1 MTWMMSKMMRN
12 LCLFVAGL
20 LLAASL
26 SAPLSGQVSINTNL
40 TTGTMTT
47 GVANLYRTAYLHF
60 QLVNCGDNIPVM
72 PGQSNAVVQDS
83 FDLRPATPGSAIV
96 GQIIGNDQITC
107 GNVIST
113 YYEVTAMKDASHPL
127 RDGIPYVICSASASI
142 STCGN
147 AASLGTFNIITADP
161 MSQPPPVPGFTEIY
175 GNPSN
180 SQTINQP
187 VNGIAGWTGASTSFS
202 LTNGMSLGPVPFSE
216 LSLLTGFATMV
227 IVSDAMPGSNPCTG
241 GSTGALAVYVNG
253 AWNCNQGAGLGSG
266 TVTGFLAPSGSWP
279 SWLVPTVTNA
289 STVPDLTVAA
299 GPIPNAALANSSLT
313 VTAGAG
319 LAGGGSVS
327 LGGSTSLNIANGGVT
342 NAMLV
347 NPSMTVDGTTCTLGG
362 TCTPSAGGG
371 GNPTL
376 DNCTPDETGNSFPT
390 VTSLTN
396 YFLASWQFVF
406 STTTYFNCTVYVPTA
421 QAGATVVVDVW
432 SSDSTAGH
440 TALITYAD
448 GVINSGTMNIGS
460 LTTAANQ
467 TFTTTSTANNRV
479 TKTFNV
485 QSTLSNGSILVIQI
499 GTAPTGTAPTANIN
513 VYPHFVL

>member
-1 MTWMMSKMMRN
+1 MRK
-12 LCLFVAGL
+12 LFSL
-20 LLAASL
+20 LLLCAAALPL
-26 SAPLSGQVSINTNL
+26 SAQVSINTNL

-60 QLVNCGDNIPVM
+60 QLINCGDNIPVM
-72 PGQSNAVVQDS
+72 PGSSNAVVQDS

-96 GQIIGNDQITC
+96 GEIIGNDQITC

-127 RDGIPYVICSASASI
+127 RDGIPYVICSASATI

-147 AASLGTFNIITADP
+147 AASLGTFNLITADP
-161 MSQPPPVPGFTEIY
+161 QSQPPPVPGFTEIY
-175 GNPSN
+175 GNPTN

-187 VNGIAGWTGASTSFS
+187 VNGIGGWSGASTYFAV
-202 LTNGMSLGPVPFSE
+202 TNGMILGPVPFSE
-216 LSLLTGFATMV
+216 LSSLTGFTTIV
-227 IVSDAMPGSNPCTG
+227 IVSNAMPGSNPCTG

-253 AWNCNQGAGLGSG
+253 AWNCNQGAGVGSG
-266 TVTGFLAPSGSWP
+266 TVTGFLAPSASWP

-299 GPIPNAALANSSLT
+299 SAIPNAALQNPSLT

-319 LAGGGSVS
+319 LAGGGSVA
-327 LGGSTSLNIANGGVT
+327 LGGSTSLNIGTAAVT
-342 NAMLV
+342 NAMLA
-347 NPSMTVDGTTCTLGG
+347 NPSMTVDGTTCTLGS

-371 GNPTL
+371 GNPIIE
-376 DNCTPDETGNSFPT
+376 NCVPEQNGAGAGDAFPYVTP
-390 VTSLTN
+390 LTN
-396 YFLASWQFVF
+396 YNLFSWQFVF
-406 STTTYFNCTVYVPTA
+406 STTTYINCTVYIPTA
-421 QAGATVVVDVW
+421 QSGATVAIDVW

-448 GVINSGTMNIGS
+448 GVVNSGTMDIGA
-460 LTTAANQ
+460 LTSAANQ